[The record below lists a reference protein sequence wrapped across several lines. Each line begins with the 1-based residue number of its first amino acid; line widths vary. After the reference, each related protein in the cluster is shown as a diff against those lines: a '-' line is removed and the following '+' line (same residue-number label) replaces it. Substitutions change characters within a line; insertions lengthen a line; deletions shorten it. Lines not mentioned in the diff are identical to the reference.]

1 MDKILEKIYATL
13 GENLYLSCPVLSGN
27 MRNHIDVKTVL
38 GGAKEITI
46 VISAPFYDQ
55 KEWDKNRKIVLTGE
69 VKNGKHDYA
78 EEVNTFGPFGKPGKS
93 QYWVNRSCYEVAQVI
108 ANETGAVVINELPL

>member
-1 MDKILEKIYATL
+1 MDKVLEKIYTAL
-13 GENLYLSCPVLSGN
+13 GDMLYLSCPVLSGN
-27 MRNHIDVKTVL
+27 MRNHINIETVL
-38 GGAKEITI
+38 GGTKEMTI

-69 VKNGKHDYA
+69 VKNGKSDYS

-93 QYWVNRSCYEVAQVI
+93 QHWVNRSCFIVSHAI
-108 ANETGAVVINELPL
+108 ANEIGAVVVNELPL